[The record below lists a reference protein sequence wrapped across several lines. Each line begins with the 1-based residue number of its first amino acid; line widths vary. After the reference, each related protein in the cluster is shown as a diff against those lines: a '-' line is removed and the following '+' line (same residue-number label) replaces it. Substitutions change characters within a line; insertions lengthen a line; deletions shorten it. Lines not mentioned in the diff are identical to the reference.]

1 MHYLPEFL
9 ATFYSPFLLLTD
21 SARDEVTSGM
31 RVQGAS
37 MHRTSQE
44 LYETPTS
51 YDSVVI
57 GLAPSS
63 FDYPTLNTAFRILKG
78 EPIDKRSSSTPNN
91 LSSAPSLRSSSP
103 LIATHKAKYIQTESG
118 LSLGPGPFVLALENA
133 SGARAH
139 VVGKPTKEF
148 FQMVIDDF
156 TADELPKP
164 THTEHGDDSP
174 RIVGHGAM
182 STSRP
187 PTFRGRIAVIGDD
200 VEADL
205 GGGAVELGLWRILG

>member
-1 MHYLPEFL
+1 MHYLNEFL
-9 ATFYSPFLLLTD
+9 TTFHSPFLLLTD
-21 SARDEVTSGM
+21 SAREEVTSGM
-31 RVQGAS
+31 GLQGAS
-37 MHRTSQE
+37 KRRTSQE

-78 EPIDKRSSSTPNN
+78 EPIDKRSSSTPKD
-91 LSSAPSLRSSSP
+91 LRFGSPP
-103 LIATHKAKYIQTESG
+103 LIATHKAKYVQTESG

-133 SGARAH
+133 SGAQAH

-156 TADELPKP
+156 TADELPIP
-164 THTEHGDDSP
+164 TNTEHGDNSP
-174 RIVGHGAM
+174 RIVGLGAM
-182 STSRP
+182 SVSCP
-187 PTFRGRIAVIGDD
+187 PTFTGRIAVIGDD